1 MPEWIRCRISGFF
14 PYLWLGMVV
23 FFTAVG
29 VPLIVVA
36 AIHGGPDAPP
46 TFFVVAWIGVLLW
59 FWYVA
64 LVWTAYEIR
73 LSPGGELE
81 FKSVLRSVKVDARDV
96 SYVGP
101 ALGGLDP
108 YTLVFKTSTK
118 TARTVRQMD
127 GLTSLIEQ
135 LRSLNPQIMLKG
147 V

>member
-1 MPEWIRCRISGFF
+1 MPEWIRCRISGPFR
-14 PYLWLGMVV
+14 YLWLGMVG

-29 VPLIVVA
+29 VPLLVA
-36 AIHGGPDAPP
+36 AAIRGGPDAPP
-46 TFFVVAWIGVLLW
+46 PFFVVAWIGILLW

-64 LVWTAYEIR
+64 LVWISYEIR
-73 LSPGGELE
+73 LSPAGELE

-101 ALGGLDP
+101 ALGGIDP
-108 YTLVFKTSTK
+108 YTLVFKTRTK

-135 LRSLNPQIMLKG
+135 LRSLSPQIELKG